1 MKALDGT
8 GASQDTTVPPSA
20 WLPFCLQLLPL
31 FCHHQTPAPNCT
43 RNNAQTRRSK
53 PNGASQWFLRLQ
65 IAVTKHSLSPRSKS
79 QSLIMVPS
87 LALHYFSF
95 LSNSLYWLRTTGSG
109 FLGTSLSRFS
119 CNFFCSS
126 ALLPSLHF
134 PSSLPFP
141 SIHFSSALRLSG
153 CYQEVRSGKPL
164 DLVLPAAGRGVT
176 ARMSKWG

>member
-1 MKALDGT
+1 MNALDGT

-31 FCHHQTPAPNCT
+31 FCHHQTPALDCT
-43 RNNAQTRRSK
+43 RNNAQIRRSK

-65 IAVTKHSLSPRSKS
+65 IAVTKHSLSPRSKN

-126 ALLPSLHF
+126 PLLF
-134 PSSLPFP
+134 SLPFP
-141 SIHFSSALRLSG
+141 SALPSLSHSF
-153 CYQEVRSGKPL
+153 CSCICPRAIK
-164 DLVLPAAGRGVT
+164 R
-176 ARMSKWG
+176 